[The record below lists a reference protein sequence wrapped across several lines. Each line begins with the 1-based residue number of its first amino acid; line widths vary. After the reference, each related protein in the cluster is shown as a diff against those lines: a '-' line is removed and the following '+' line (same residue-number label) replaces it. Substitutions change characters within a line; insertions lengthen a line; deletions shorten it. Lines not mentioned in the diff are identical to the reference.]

1 MVVAVAESD
10 YRLFFFKKRTILPVN
25 YELTGKVVRSLRIG
39 AFILRVTEFRC
50 DAAAGRVP
58 RLAGSVDPAAD
69 VLTSLSR
76 ILMTLHTALQSDVTE
91 NKKIHKETQKF

>member
-1 MVVAVAESD
+1 MNEPA
-10 YRLFFFKKRTILPVN
+10 KK
-25 YELTGKVVRSLRIG
+25 VRSLRID
-39 AFILRVTEFRC
+39 AFILSVTEFRC

-91 NKKIHKETQKF
+91 KKKICKETQKF